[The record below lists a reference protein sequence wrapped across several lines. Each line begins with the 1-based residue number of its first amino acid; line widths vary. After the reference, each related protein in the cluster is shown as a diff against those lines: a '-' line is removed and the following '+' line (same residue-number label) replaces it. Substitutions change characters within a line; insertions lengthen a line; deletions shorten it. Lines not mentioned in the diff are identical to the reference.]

1 MIRTWLCLW
10 CLGMVGVGAGGQSAG
25 KWLNFPLTLHGAGTH
40 WSVVWRL
47 LESLCLNEQQIV
59 WLCFSRKGGSAQG
72 LLLCLL
78 WGVGNAVKTACAAC
92 RERKG
97 QRSLSASH
105 NPQLS
110 SPQTPDKEIIQ
121 HIFLEREKSRS
132 YINTNAQF
140 VMYLNGISPLEEPS
154 PCSFQ
159 LLRQH
164 VMKYHFCK
172 TNKHKAE
179 CFPAF
184 IYSL

>member
-1 MIRTWLCLW
+1 MVEFPTDTPWSRHTLKCGLKAPGEPLPEWTTNCVALLLQERWLC
-10 CLGMVGVGAGGQSAG
+10 
-25 KWLNFPLTLHGAGTH
+25 T
-40 WSVVWRL
+40 RL
-47 LESLCLNEQQIV
+47 AALS
-59 WLCFSRKGGSAQG
+59 
-72 LLLCLL
+72 
-78 WGVGNAVKTACAAC
+78 AVKTACAAC

-154 PCSFQ
+154 PCSLQ

-184 IYSL
+184 IFSL